1 MKRLNKSGQFYLVAA
16 VIVVVIIVGMISI
29 TNYAKKSENSN
40 VETFGEEF
48 EIESQKVLDYDSLNG
63 QNKIEDFT
71 EVYSS
76 YLGSK
81 INSSFIVGT
90 EGSLEAYTYLNGEK
104 VDLNSSLTVG
114 SEDIIFVYDEVIYNF
129 ELEKGK
135 NFYFVFSQ
143 DIGGEKYVYT
153 N

>member
-1 MKRLNKSGQFYLVAA
+1 MKKKGQFYLVATA
-16 VIVVVIIVGMISI
+16 IIVVIIVGMISI

-48 EIESQKVLDYDSLNG
+48 EIESQKVLDYDALNG

-81 INSSFIVGT
+81 INSSFIYGT
-90 EGSLEAYTYLNGEK
+90 EGSIDAFTYIEGEY
-104 VDLNSSLTVG
+104 VDSNSYLSVG
-114 SEDIIFVYDEVIYNF
+114 SEEITFVYDEVTYIF
-129 ELEKGK
+129 DLEKGK

-143 DIGGEKYVYT
+143 EIGGEKYVYT